1 MNLLYHVVEASE
13 WARQEGQP
21 VYSAGSLE
29 TESFIHLST
38 REQLPGVL
46 DRYYRNAPNL
56 LVLHIDADKLVH
68 ELRYEQATNN
78 ELFPHV
84 YGPINKDAVVAIDSN
99 DDVK

>member
-1 MNLLYHVVEASE
+1 MNLIYHVVEASE

-21 VYSAGSLE
+21 VYRAGSLE
-29 TESFIHLST
+29 TEGFIHLST
-38 REQLPGVL
+38 REQLSGVL
-46 DRYYRNAPNL
+46 DRYYRDVPNL
-56 LVLHIDADKLVH
+56 LVLHIDADKLAH

-84 YGPINKDAVVAIDSN
+84 YGPINKEAVVVIERN